1 MNLHLIAAKNLD
13 DYIDGCPECL
23 LVDLRPRREY
33 RACHIA
39 NAINIPYT
47 EGMKIQL
54 PLDREIILY
63 CERGA
68 TSMIAAKQLEED
80 GYCVSSL
87 AGGIH
92 AYNGKKL
99 VMRTRT

>member
-13 DYIDGCPECL
+13 NYIDRCPECL
-23 LVDLRPRREY
+23 LVDLRPWREY
-33 RACHIA
+33 RAYHIA

-47 EGMKIQL
+47 EGMKIRL

-68 TSMIAAKQLEED
+68 TSMIAAKQMEEE

-92 AYNGKKL
+92 DYKGKKL
-99 VMRTRT
+99 VTGTQT